1 MKKAM
6 GCMVRGLVL
15 IALLAVIGVIAASLL
30 DDGESEKFTLLG
42 EVLVLKDDG
51 ISIDGDTC
59 TATFWDTVLVGGENI
74 WIGDGTTDGVNTTL
88 QPGFVTGEGNCS
100 FEFVA
105 DVEDTDIF
113 GFTVHGR
120 TEIRRSEQ
128 IGKEIPEGF
137 VYSQDIDGD
146 WWVTIDPSQ
155 FDE

>member
-1 MKKAM
+1 MRKTF
-6 GCMVRGLVL
+6 GCLMRGTALIVL
-15 IALLAVIGVIAASLL
+15 LGIIGVVAFSFI
-30 DDGESEKFTLLG
+30 DDGESEKYTLLG
-42 EVLVLKDDG
+42 EVLVMADEG
-51 ISIDGDTC
+51 ISIEGDTC

-74 WIGDGTTDGVNTTL
+74 WIGDGTDEGINTTL
-88 QPGFVTGEGNCS
+88 AEGFVTGEGNCS

-128 IGKEIPEGF
+128 IGKHIPEGLGHTKEA
-137 VYSQDIDGD
+137 DGD
-146 WWVTIDPSQ
+146 WWVTIGPGQ